1 MDGVTVRAV
10 RVDDYRDI
18 YDIMACP
25 GVVRWMLGL
34 PHVSLDDRGKW
45 PEDLGPD
52 DHCL

>member
-25 GVVRWMLGL
+25 GVKLM
-34 PHVSLDDRGKW
+34 PASAVSS
-45 PEDLGPD
+45 PPP
-52 DHCL
+52 